1 MLTYLQCANIGFQP
15 DPNKVSFSCRIASN
29 LRSLPEGERPDLI
42 GLLKEYGSSIEGFRE
57 RVGDDFARGH
67 KEATGGIIA
76 KVNQSLVGYYL
87 RSRLTQTLQAEF
99 ALLLEA
105 MGVPTA
111 TTASPSPKKSVKDV
125 KPKII
130 DSGQKNDIRAFFKSA
145 TPLVAK
151 KEEAA

>member
-1 MLTYLQCANIGFQP
+1 M
-15 DPNKVSFSCRIASN
+15 
-29 LRSLPEGERPDLI
+29 I

-76 KVNQSLVGYYL
+76 KVSLT
-87 RSRLTQTLQAEF
+87 SPTCISPDELTFVFQDEF

-105 MGVPTA
+105 MGVPTGA
-111 TTASPSPKKSVKDV
+111 TPSPSPKKSIKDV

-130 DSGQKNDIRAFFKSA
+130 DAGQKTGIRAFFKSA